1 MLVNSY
7 QHWLISSLVPTFP
20 LLRSIPGKPASRFP
34 DIIHDPACVRSLRK
48 FAEAEFCE
56 ENLMFLIEVER
67 FEVIQNRQL
76 EFAKHIHQKFISRN
90 APKQVNIGA
99 AERQFVEEIF
109 DMERRGEN
117 SIAPNTV
124 FAAAKTEIYKIFQRD
139 VYPRFT
145 KSKIFAAFV
154 KDAQK
159 QLKSG
164 SGTSPRERLGGVD
177 VSTCTQSYYV
187 PRRA

>member
-1 MLVNSY
+1 M
-7 QHWLISSLVPTFP
+7 PD
-20 LLRSIPGKPASRFP
+20 KPASRFP
-34 DIIHDPACVRSLRK
+34 DIIHDPTCVRSLRK

-164 SGTSPRERLGGVD
+164 SGTSRREQLDGAD
-177 VSTCTQSYYV
+177 VLHANTVILCS
-187 PRRA
+187 